1 MEARHWP
8 EYEYESVGTSCTKMW
23 RQIRAT
29 LYGDS
34 HLDVDQVNTPALH
47 ALRWKAGV
55 CGSGREA
62 NFHAPRSRTTWET
75 EQGGEC
81 IVQTACTVEWL
92 ELPHL

>member
-1 MEARHWP
+1 MYPPDPDPDPLNPGMAIK
-8 EYEYESVGTSCTKMW
+8 SFTGTVIFS
-23 RQIRAT
+23 
-29 LYGDS
+29 
-34 HLDVDQVNTPALH
+34 
-47 ALRWKAGV
+47 
-55 CGSGREA
+55 REA